1 VAQPLGAP
9 GELTVD
15 FDHARISAF
24 GQWSRRLAARR
35 YQGSDSHQVSD
46 AYQVS
51 DIQKEIRSLAEV
63 RT

>member
-1 VAQPLGAP
+1 VPHSFCRL
-9 GELTVD
+9 ELTID

-24 GQWSRRLAARR
+24 GQCSRRPAARR
-35 YQGSDSHQVSD
+35 YQDSDSHQVSD